1 MTNTIAPQQLVK
13 EANAAHKLFCESWAA
28 NKQSILDLGRAIVLL
43 EEKSLHQYIAKP
55 GSKKGFAS
63 LEEAVLAWTNG
74 ECGSTKM
81 YDAKRIYLLTVGENA
96 IPADVVTQMPKRNQ
110 LQLARIP
117 EKKRTEKLVERA
129 VSEPILTFAE
139 TAQRVVNEDLP
150 AEKQKEP
157 MAYVSIKAHVR
168 AVSHFNEVFDD
179 IQRLPVV
186 RDGDRTLDLET
197 KTLEVCTSV
206 LRVWCEDEIEK
217 AKKKAKDAQP
227 EIPTEAINKT
237 IETQSAEEEL
247 MYAAPDAGEA
257 IGRAEAEGRVVH
269 RKPEARN

>member
-1 MTNTIAPQQLVK
+1 M
-13 EANAAHKLFCESWAA
+13 S
-28 NKQSILDLGRAIVLL
+28 
-43 EEKSLHQYIAKP
+43 
-55 GSKKGFAS
+55 
-63 LEEAVLAWTNG
+63 
-74 ECGSTKM
+74 
-81 YDAKRIYLLTVGENA
+81 
-96 IPADVVTQMPKRNQ
+96 KRNQ

-117 EKKRTEKLVERA
+117 EKKRTEKLVSRA

-150 AEKQKEP
+150 TEKQKEP

-179 IQRLPVV
+179 IQKLPVV
-186 RDGDRTLDLET
+186 RDGDRTLDLDT

-206 LRVWCEDEIEK
+206 LRMWCEDEIAK
-217 AKKKAKDAQP
+217 AKKRAKDAAP
-227 EIPTEAINKT
+227 EIPAEAINKVVT
-237 IETQSAEEEL
+237 SQSAEEEL

>member
-1 MTNTIAPQQLVK
+1 
-13 EANAAHKLFCESWAA
+13 
-28 NKQSILDLGRAIVLL
+28 
-43 EEKSLHQYIAKP
+43 
-55 GSKKGFAS
+55 
-63 LEEAVLAWTNG
+63 
-74 ECGSTKM
+74 
-81 YDAKRIYLLTVGENA
+81 
-96 IPADVVTQMPKRNQ
+96 
-110 LQLARIP
+110 
-117 EKKRTEKLVERA
+117 
-129 VSEPILTFAE
+129 
-139 TAQRVVNEDLP
+139 LP

-197 KTLEVCTSV
+197 KTLEVCTNV

-227 EIPTEAINKT
+227 EIPAEAINKT